1 MAKTYYDYQRRDPES
16 QINWAEVG
24 KNFTEMLSDEV
35 RVREEKKAAINKD
48 TREFQKMLNDTPH
61 GANATANQR
70 VIEYGGDIQKAWLMH
85 ERALKQGLLSPQDY
99 AKYRQNAL
107 DGTDAMFEVA
117 RLYNENLAETME
129 RMETNSSAQLEQ
141 FLQSEIDQYGNWNK
155 AGIIVNP
162 DTLVVSAA
170 GLNPDGSVNPK
181 DLRAMSALKDQ
192 VMQRFDPY
200 DLQGNAAKFADN
212 TGAWSKIERIAGE
225 NGMRGVMAI
234 IKDPMIKEIK
244 REDYAKYG
252 LSDAVGDSINLYL
265 EAEND
270 YIDGQLNGVNVGGS
284 LLTDY
289 GDGTY
294 GYARENQLS
303 SSSKERDKQVLARDV
318 AGYQEV
324 ELNEEQKKVAKEI
337 YRNAIRNRHTVEIS
351 NLQSLQ
357 QTRNYSESGSSSNR
371 PSDSTRRAISSYK
384 PWWEVRNAS
393 TIEER
398 QTALD
403 AVIKADDNLEAITIT
418 DDGNGGF
425 TVFFDYTEASSIP
438 DVQSDIFPNSGGD
451 KSWFRAGQHMY
462 DIVNDDLAKQTVGG
476 WSDANEVFPSFGND
490 ASGNPITQITA
501 RRQAPIEVSDYRIQE
516 SIFDESDPAN
526 QLNKL
531 FSESDQYMGSA
542 RFKFT
547 YTDGDLVI
555 TDKFENKTTTIADA
569 KEKRGSIRTWL
580 TTRAEVCNTFNDAG
594 VCLSRASGG
603 GSVDEEVEV
612 EVEVDDWGIP
622 IE

>member
-117 RLYNENLAETME
+117 KLYNENLAETME

-162 DTLVVSAA
+162 DNLVVSAA

-212 TGAWSKIERIAGE
+212 TGAWSKIERIAGVD
-225 NGMRGVMAI
+225 GMKGVMAI
-234 IKDPMIKEIK
+234 VKDPMIKEIK

-289 GDGTY
+289 GDGTF

-318 AGYQEV
+318 AGYQEI

-337 YRNAIRNRHTVEIS
+337 YRNAIRNRHKVEIS
-351 NLQSLQ
+351 SLQSQ
-357 QTRNYSESGSSSNR
+357 QEPYSSRPVKPPKPPTPSVGERESL
-371 PSDSTRRAISSYK
+371 ASYR
-384 PWWEVRNAS
+384 PWWDVRNAP
-393 TIEER
+393 TIDER
-398 QTALD
+398 IQGLEN
-403 AVIKADDNLEAITIT
+403 AVKADDNLAGITIT
-418 DDGNGGF
+418 EGANGNF
-425 TVFFDYTEASSIP
+425 TVYFDYTEASDID
-438 DVQSDIFPNSGGD
+438 DVINEITSDTGD
-451 KSWFRAGQHMY
+451 DYGWFTSGQHMY
-462 DIVNDDLAKQTVGG
+462 DIITPEQAEGSVSV
-476 WSDANEVFPSFGND
+476 WSADNEPFPSIG
-490 ASGNPITQITA
+490 GEGEQISFT
-501 RRQAPIEVSDYRIQE
+501 RQE
-516 SIFDESDPAN
+516 SVETQDYLIDQAIFDEGDFIAVLSN
-526 QLNKL
+526 Q

-542 RFKFT
+542 RFEFT
-547 YTDGDLVI
+547 EDARGNIVVTDRYEGEDKTVSDPKNNYSDI
-555 TDKFENKTTTIADA
+555 TVWMKSRVAD
-569 KEKRGSIRTWL
+569 
-580 TTRAEVCNTFNDAG
+580 CNNFNSAG
-594 VCLSRASGG
+594 RCLSGG

-612 EVEVDDWGIP
+612 DNETGGRP
-622 IE
+622 R